1 MDVDEFSN
9 AGAHA
14 RGPDHRVAV
23 VVLTHNRI
31 EELLRSLEY
40 LFRLPERPAVV
51 VVDNASSDNTANVV
65 AQLYPQVTVTTVSRN
80 MGAAARNIGVQQVR
94 TPYVAFCD
102 DDSWW
107 ARGSLA
113 MAADILDHYPQ
124 VAALCGRVLLGGAG
138 IEDPICADLAASPLP
153 SEGLPGRALLGFMA
167 CAVVFRRQAYLDA
180 GGYEERFF
188 VGGEEE
194 LLSLDLAAA
203 GWSIVYAPQLTVH
216 HHPSSRRDNA
226 ARQQIVLRN
235 ALWVAWLRLPIASAW
250 QETRRLCGSAPDRR
264 VLLGALSEVLRE
276 APWVWRA
283 RKVLPA
289 SVLRLR
295 KLLRT

>member
-1 MDVDEFSN
+1 
-9 AGAHA
+9 
-14 RGPDHRVAV
+14 
-23 VVLTHNRI
+23 
-31 EELLRSLEY
+31 
-40 LFRLPERPAVV
+40 
-51 VVDNASSDNTANVV
+51 
-65 AQLYPQVTVTTVSRN
+65 

-113 MAADILDHYPQ
+113 MAADILDHYPK

-276 APWVWRA
+276 VPWVWRA